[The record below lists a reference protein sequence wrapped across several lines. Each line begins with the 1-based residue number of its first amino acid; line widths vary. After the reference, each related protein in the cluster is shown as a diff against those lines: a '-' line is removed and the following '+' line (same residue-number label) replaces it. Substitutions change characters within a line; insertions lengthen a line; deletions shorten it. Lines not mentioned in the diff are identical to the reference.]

1 MADDSS
7 GPSNSVPPGGGSAPS
22 TPPGRRTSLRPEA
35 IAPALEGPLRDEELL
50 LESLVGALSHG
61 ESMPEQWEA
70 LHAAAARDDK
80 IAELAFAYE
89 KLTDGTRFRVLS
101 AGNRVEIHL
110 HAAEFLFG
118 VFGDADGAVQH
129 AERALEINPADER
142 AFERLRGLLLGSG
155 DAMRLVRLY
164 LARLPHVGDAP
175 QRVSLLRTALEQV
188 ESMPQREDASL
199 PLLEE
204 LSKLEPGD
212 DGVQR
217 ELGQRYIAEG
227 RTKEAVKL
235 FEAELASEPSSSRAQ
250 ELQRWLIRAYSED
263 LGQPHKAIG
272 FLEDLL
278 ERDPDDAYALNATE
292 QLLEQRTVA
301 PRAAAALSK
310 LYQRKGQTQD
320 AASMLTLEL
329 RLATGSRRAEA
340 QRELAV
346 LKQDHLDDPKGAR
359 DLLEP
364 LVSRDPSDDDLRERY
379 VGLSAILDRRVDAAR
394 LLSRSAHSAKEPD
407 AKARV
412 LTQVGRLFLQCGD
425 ERRAMASYQ
434 SALETGADD
443 PAVLRAA
450 KELCEL
456 YSRVG
461 DNKRLAKAL
470 EQVVQREQDP
480 AERHPAAERLARLC
494 DETGDKK
501 LGVSAWSALLD
512 SDQAEQALERL
523 EALSTELADDA
534 GLARVLEKRAELSR
548 SGDEAREFIV
558 RAATLRGERLGDREG
573 AVRTWWLAVERY
585 GAGLEALQKLVP
597 LLEAQRDYEG
607 LARAL
612 RHRAGL
618 EEGEERAKSLARAGQ
633 VLSDKLGD
641 PGRAL
646 ELFGEALTTSPK
658 QSTAIAALERWL
670 NDEDLAAR
678 AAEALRRAAEA
689 SGDRRLKVSLLEWE
703 ARVAQ
708 SVEERLGALRA
719 AVDLLQE
726 EPRDSVRIHKLASQ
740 GLWAAVVDAPSLAS
754 EWLSALQT
762 EAERSQDFAPYCETL
777 TRALGA
783 QPIASQEL
791 FLLATALGEA
801 LASLGEVA
809 RAIEVLRR
817 AHAYDPTS
825 PGLVARIEELLA
837 EGGSPE
843 ERLTFYR
850 EALLQPGSPERQKKL
865 QHALARLLRREL
877 ADTPKAIAVWQQIL
891 EADPA
896 DPLAHTSLL
905 GALRETERFHEAY
918 AESVRALPFLEQGKR
933 SDALAAAA
941 ELAVQ
946 VGDVPAALDHYRAL
960 LDAGALEGSWLGD
973 AERLGMQSS
982 DWSFLTA
989 VLERKLQLTEEP
1001 SLALR
1006 ILDRLAQVASE
1017 RVEDT
1022 TAAAGYWRRAATLA
1036 ENDLG
1041 DARLASEFLRRVLRV
1056 SSDDVEAAQR
1066 LLALMSLESDWSEMP
1081 GVFQVVLAEA
1091 TGPVAT
1097 AQVQQLEPRAQHPST
1112 RLVLADLA
1120 RAVRS
1125 GFPEAD
1131 VEALLALEARSL
1143 AAQPEHADRA
1153 AECFRAFI
1161 ALGEPSEDRTR
1172 AFEVFLGA
1180 QEAPRADDWRWLFEL
1195 RVKAQEDPTPILV
1208 EWAAVEE
1215 QRLGCVEEAR
1225 RLLERVLE
1233 QEPDH
1238 EEALGDAA
1246 RLASRA
1252 GEPKQALVY
1261 LGRLRDRAQGEARI
1275 LADLAYAR
1283 VLIEGTGDVEAG
1295 LEVLHSVLTKHPTQ
1309 PEALELVK
1317 QVLVQPNARAQ
1328 AAELLDRISQELED
1342 REAGREILETLLS
1355 VSKDTPELAERRQ
1368 EWFLQ
1373 VVEYR
1378 ESEQP
1383 EGALE
1388 LCLEAAQENP
1398 AEEAVWDV
1406 AERLARKLE
1415 TPEPV
1420 RDAYNVALAQATD
1433 GDLAELLGRRLIDFY
1448 EEWFDEP
1455 DRVIELLERVLDGA
1469 PTAAWAL
1476 DRLKLAFNAAGRWQ
1490 DLFRVYDRAIA
1501 RSEETFERESLLEE
1515 AALAAKDFAGDAPR
1529 AIGYL
1534 EQLLE
1539 LRRDD
1544 SRVENN
1550 LERLYEREGQSR
1562 PLIELLG
1569 RRLDKLS
1576 GTPLEEL
1583 RLRIAGLWIDLS
1595 DARHAFELIDL
1606 TLEAG
1611 PGTDEA
1617 FQLLERILALPVPPE
1632 SLPPTGDG
1640 SRRRRAMSVRDD
1652 VAARLKAHY
1661 ESLGQTQDVVRMLEV
1676 ELEAAPGKAELEQRL
1691 GELVTI
1697 CLNRLDDPRSAF
1709 KHLME
1714 LVGLVPS
1721 SQEYRGQL
1729 DELAQRIDEGQRQ
1742 AELLVMIAGREESP
1756 LAEQLFYEAGE
1767 VSEREQLF
1775 ERAVDLHHRVAHAA
1789 GAPVELQLKACR
1801 RLDPLLERAGELP
1814 RRVDLLERIAA
1825 LGEQVVGAEAE
1836 RVGAL
1841 ATAARLADQQL
1852 TDLERAIRLW
1862 RELLAIDPR
1871 DGGALDGLVDALRRA
1886 EHHTDLVAALDERA
1900 GLRVG
1905 NGDAQGARQDRV
1917 WAAKVLGENLGQ
1929 TASAVERWVGIEQDH
1944 GADEESFETLVQ
1956 LLEREQRWPELA
1968 ARIEREA
1975 EGTADPTPRAA
1986 LLVRLAEL
1994 YATHT
1999 GQITE
2004 ALHAYAAADDWDG
2017 AISAVRGVSDAEAGL
2032 AACGELYQTS
2042 VRYWKRSRDQRVG
2055 EVAHWAVTEQRN
2067 RLLERGRHQ
2076 AVVELLEE
2084 ASELDFPVEIQRG
2097 MRQEAA
2103 LLCQERLGAPE
2114 RAAEIFSRLLDEDPA
2129 DDVAQA
2135 SVPRLALLLDELGR
2149 SEAKVKLWEQQ
2160 AGCRERL
2167 EDRGGAAALWS
2178 RAAQLAETEL
2188 KDVERALVDF
2198 RAGAALGGEDCL
2210 EALARIHEARGET
2223 QERVE
2228 VLEWLCASSGRE
2240 QVGERTLRLAQG
2252 YEELG
2257 RRDRA
2262 RARLEAVLTQMNQ
2275 WRGIDAAPVRKH
2287 LSELYRADK
2296 AWVPLAE
2303 LLAEE
2308 ARRATLKR
2316 KRRKLFEEA
2325 ATLFM
2330 ERVGNSARA
2339 IPLLESALEAEPE
2352 DVDLRLALVDALC
2365 DEEGGT
2371 EEGFE
2376 RAEQLLRD
2384 QLELYGT
2391 RRPKSRAL
2399 VHHRLARVLKRSEG
2413 SEAALRELEVAAKID
2428 PAHPEVLEELG
2439 RVAFDLGRGERAERA
2454 FRALLLVLKP
2464 GSEPATKGPSRS
2476 EAFVYLGEIAALR
2489 DDPIRA
2495 TEFIESAFE
2504 AAMESDFESK
2514 RLERALRQ
2522 RGRHELLARVV
2533 ETRLERASNPAETAR
2548 ALADLVMLYAEDG
2561 QAAQA
2566 ERAGRIKNRA
2576 DDVFQSLEQQ
2586 QADSLAWSALGQVY
2600 EWLGDRERET
2610 HVLERRV
2617 AAQGL
2622 DNADAEAL
2630 YRLAELR
2637 LGSGET
2643 RDSGIDLLE
2652 RALELEA
2659 DLPRADGMLRGLLER
2674 EPGVEEPAR
2683 LLESISRSAG
2693 REESLLFALRHIA
2706 ALPGPRIDVLRE
2718 AWELASRLEQLD
2730 VGRKIL
2736 EEALA
2741 REDAG
2746 LEGED
2751 GAWVRLQLSE
2761 LLEVQ
2766 GAQAK
2771 ALELKEQAALLMDP
2785 ANARDL
2791 CLEIARQAEE
2801 QGQLDRAVRVLE
2813 RVRQDNPA
2821 DREAWEPLMAL
2832 CRERGDLAKLAEL
2845 IESTLAVVDDAESR
2859 GRLALERARILLGRG
2874 DTRDAIDVLRQIV
2887 EDFPGT
2893 PEASETL
2900 IEVLQGE
2907 GRREELVEILVGE
2920 LERAK
2925 DEQSVERITSLS
2937 LRLGALLEEL
2947 ERQDD
2952 AFDVYQA
2959 LMDWA
2964 PDAVEALRRS
2974 VSILETRDDSYLLAD
2989 AIERLLPLEQGEAA
3003 SALGRR
3009 LMDLRRE
3016 QGDEEAEERALRLL
3030 FDAEPRDREV
3040 AERLSALYAGR
3051 ADFSSQADIL
3061 ARCFEANPHQ
3071 ADLLSR
3077 LVEAHRQAGELDRAL
3092 EALSVALTLKA
3103 NHVGLL
3109 RQRAELLESLERPLD
3124 ALDDHER
3131 VYAQEPA
3138 HGVVLCEALQ
3148 RALEAAEGDARR
3160 GIQKRLVA
3168 VYEELGD
3175 GDGAQRVLTA
3185 VLEERPDDRDAL
3197 WRLARL
3203 ARRTQNDTEM
3213 ASHYLQRLCELERG
3227 ERLIQ
3232 AIAELLEVCNETG
3245 QLEHARAGL
3254 ERAVELYPEDPEL
3267 SERLRELYQALG
3279 ATRELAHMMLRDA
3292 GEASELEAR
3301 YQLLV
3306 RAGQL
3311 LSGPGGHLG
3320 EAIGVLEQARALVPD
3335 ELEGIAAL
3343 GRAYASAGRAADAR
3357 ALLAEGVASQR
3368 GRRSRSLSR
3377 IYRELAHLD
3386 LGAGALTNALDSLN
3400 RAFEMDP
3407 KNGALAMELGELA
3420 LDLDEEPVANRA
3432 FRAVTMMRPVSDPE
3446 DEGATPQ
3453 ARAQAYYH
3461 MGRLAHRRADVRKAK
3476 IFLAKCLNEDPNNQ
3490 AARDLMATLG

>member
-22 TPPGRRTSLRPEA
+22 APPGRRTSLRPEA
-35 IAPALEGPLRDEELL
+35 IAPALEGPLHDEELL

-61 ESMPEQWEA
+61 DPMLEQWEA

-89 KLTDGTRFRVLS
+89 KLTEGTRFRVLS

-110 HAAEFLFG
+110 HAADFLVG

-129 AERALEINPADER
+129 AERALEINPGDER
-142 AFERLRGLLLGSG
+142 AFERLRALLIGAG
-155 DAMRLVRLY
+155 DAMRLVKLY
-164 LARLPHVGDAP
+164 LARLPHVGEAP
-175 QRVSLLRTALEQV
+175 ERAALLRLALEQV
-188 ESMPQREDASL
+188 EAMPQREDAAL

-204 LSKLEPGD
+204 LAKLEPAD
-212 DGVQR
+212 DTVQR

-235 FEAELASEPSSSRAQ
+235 FEAELGESPSVERAM
-250 ELQRWLIRAYSED
+250 ELQRWLIRAYTED

-272 FLEDLL
+272 FLEELL
-278 ERDPDDAYALNATE
+278 ERDPDDSYALNATE

-301 PRAAAALSK
+301 PRAAAALSR
-310 LYQRKGQTQD
+310 LYQKKGQVQD

-340 QRELAV
+340 QRELAI

-364 LVSRDPSDDDLRERY
+364 LVSRDPADDDLRERY
-379 VGLSAILDRRVDAAR
+379 VALSAMLDRRADAAR

-407 AKARV
+407 AKAKV

-456 YSRVG
+456 YARVG

-534 GLARVLEKRAELSR
+534 GLARVLEKRAELSPNPE
-548 SGDEAREFIV
+548 EAREFII
-558 RAATLRGERLGDREG
+558 RAATLRGERLGDRKE

-585 GAGLEALQKLVP
+585 SAGLSALQKLVP
-597 LLEAQRDYEG
+597 LLETQKDFEG

-612 RHRAGL
+612 QVRAGL
-618 EEGEERAKSLARAGQ
+618 EEGEDRAKTLARAGQ
-633 VLSDKLGD
+633 VLSDKLSD
-641 PGRAL
+641 PARAL
-646 ELFGEALTTSPK
+646 DLFGEALAASPK
-658 QSTAIAALERWL
+658 QPSAIATLERCL
-670 NDEDLAAR
+670 NDEALAGR
-678 AAEALRRAAEA
+678 AAETLRRAAAA
-689 SGDRRLKVSLLEWE
+689 SGDRRLKVSLLEWQ
-703 ARVAQ
+703 ARSAETAE
-708 SVEERLGALRA
+708 SRLAAYRA

-726 EPRDSVRIHKLASQ
+726 EPRDSVRIQALASQ
-740 GLWAAVVDAPSLAS
+740 ALWTAVAEVPSRVA
-754 EWLSALQT
+754 EWLSDLGA
-762 EAERSQDFAPYCETL
+762 EAERSQDYMPYCETL

-783 QPIASQEL
+783 QPIATLEL
-791 FLLATALGEA
+791 FQLANALGEA
-801 LASLGEVA
+801 LSSLGETT

-817 AHAYDPTS
+817 AHAFDPTN
-825 PGLVARIEELLA
+825 PALVARIEELLA

-843 ERLTFYR
+843 ERLNFYR
-850 EALLQPGSPERQKKL
+850 EALLQPGGPERQRKL
-865 QHALARLLRREL
+865 QHALARLLKKEL
-877 ADTPKAIAVWQQIL
+877 GDAPKAIAVWQQIL

-896 DPLAHTSLL
+896 DQLAHGLL
-905 GALRETERFHEAY
+905 LAALRETRRLPEAY
-918 AESVRALPFLEQGKR
+918 AESVRALPYLEETKKNE
-933 SDALAAAA
+933 ALAAAA
-941 ELAVQ
+941 ELAVE
-946 VGDVPAALDHYRAL
+946 VDDVPAALGHYRAL
-960 LDAGALEGSWLGD
+960 LEAGALEGAWLSD
-973 AERLGMQSS
+973 AERLGMQSG
-982 DWSFLTA
+982 DWSFLTG

-1017 RVEDT
+1017 RIEDVP
-1022 TAAAGYWRRAATLA
+1022 AAAGYWRRAATLA
-1036 ENDLG
+1036 ENELNDP
-1041 DARLASEFLRRVLRV
+1041 RMASEFLKRVLRV
-1056 SSDDVEAAQR
+1056 AGDDVESAQR
-1066 LLALMSLESDWSEMP
+1066 LLGLIALEQDWSEMP

-1091 TGPVAT
+1091 AGPAAT
-1097 AQVQQLEPRAQHPST
+1097 AQVQQLEPRAEHAST

-1131 VEALLALEARSL
+1131 AEALFALEARCLS
-1143 AAQPEHADRA
+1143 AEAQHADRA
-1153 AECFRAFI
+1153 AECFRAYI
-1161 ALGEPSEDRTR
+1161 ALGEPSEERTR
-1172 AFEVFLGA
+1172 AFEAFLSA
-1180 QEAPRADDWRWLFEL
+1180 QPAPRPADWRWLFEL
-1195 RVKAQEDPTPILV
+1195 RVKAHEEPGPVLM

-1215 QRLGCVEEAR
+1215 QQLGDSDAAR
-1225 RLLERVLE
+1225 KLLDRVLK

-1238 EEALGDAA
+1238 EQALSDAA
-1246 RLASRA
+1246 RLALRA
-1252 GEPKQALVY
+1252 GEHKAALSH
-1261 LGRLRDRAQGEARI
+1261 LGRLRDKAQGEARI

-1283 VLIEGTGDVEAG
+1283 ALIEGTGDVEAG
-1295 LEVLHSVLTKHPTQ
+1295 LEVLHNVLTNYPTQ

-1342 REAGREILETLLS
+1342 REAGREILETLLA

-1373 VVEYR
+1373 VVEYK

-1383 EGALE
+1383 EAALG
-1388 LCLEAAQENP
+1388 LCLEAAQESP
-1398 AEEAVWDV
+1398 GEEAVWDV

-1415 TPEPV
+1415 APEPV
-1420 RDAYNVALAQATD
+1420 RDAYNAALAHASD
-1433 GDLAELLGRRLIDFY
+1433 AELAELLGRRLIDFY

-1455 DRVIELLERVLDGA
+1455 DRVIELLERVLEGA

-1490 DLFRVYDRAIA
+1490 DLFRVYDRAIS
-1501 RSEETFERESLLEE
+1501 RSEEAFERESLLEE

-1539 LRRDD
+1539 LRKDD
-1544 SRVENN
+1544 ARVENN

-1562 PLIELLG
+1562 PLIELLS
-1569 RRLDKLS
+1569 RRLDKLT

-1583 RLRIAGLWIDLS
+1583 RLRIAGLWIELN
-1595 DARHAFELIDL
+1595 DARQAFTLIDQ
-1606 TLEAG
+1606 TLEG
-1611 PGTDEA
+1611 GSGSGEA
-1617 FQLLERILALPVPPE
+1617 YQLLERILALPVPPH

-1640 SRRRRAMSVRDD
+1640 SRRRRAMSVRDE
-1652 VAARLKAHY
+1652 VAARLKTHY
-1661 ESLGQTQDVVRMLEV
+1661 ESLGQTEDVVRMLEV
-1676 ELEAAPGKAELEQRL
+1676 ELEAAPGKAELEERL
-1691 GELVTI
+1691 GELVQI
-1697 CLNRLDDPRSAF
+1697 CLTRLDDPLAAF
-1709 KHLME
+1709 KHLTE
-1714 LVGLVPS
+1714 LVGLAPGS
-1721 SQEYRGQL
+1721 EKYRAEL
-1729 DELAQRIDEGQRQ
+1729 DELARRTDQGPRQ
-1742 AELLVMIAGREESP
+1742 AELLMEIAGQQESP
-1756 LAEQLFYEAGE
+1756 LAELLYYEAGE
-1767 VSEREQLF
+1767 VSERERLVEQ
-1775 ERAVDLHHRVAHAA
+1775 ATALHHRVAHSS
-1789 GAPVELQLKACR
+1789 GAPTDLQLRACR
-1801 RLDPLLERAGELP
+1801 RLDPLLEAAGEHA
-1814 RRVDLLERIAA
+1814 RRADLLERISA
-1825 LGEQVVGAEAE
+1825 LATEVPNSAAE
-1836 RVGAL
+1836 RVRVL
-1841 ATAARLADQQL
+1841 ATAAVLADREL
-1852 TDLERAIRLW
+1852 ADPERAIRLW
-1862 RELLAIDPR
+1862 RELLEIEADNR
-1871 DGGALDGLVDALRRA
+1871 AALDGLVDALRRA
-1886 EHHTDLVAALDERA
+1886 GLHADLVAALDRRA
-1900 GLRVG
+1900 SLLAEAGE
-1905 NGDAQGARQDRV
+1905 AAAARADRV
-1917 WAAKVLGENLGQ
+1917 WAAKVLSVELGE
-1929 TASAVERWVGIEQDH
+1929 TASAIERWTAIEANH
-1944 GADEESFETLVQ
+1944 GGDEESFEALLA
-1956 LLEREQRWPELA
+1956 LLEQEQRWADLA
-1968 ARIEREA
+1968 QRIERQAEA
-1975 EGTADPTPRAA
+1975 TADPIPRAA

-1994 YATHT
+1994 YANHT
-1999 GQITE
+1999 GQTE
-2004 ALHAYAAADDWDG
+2004 QALHAYAAADDWDG
-2017 AISAVRGVSDAEAGL
+2017 AMNAVRGVSDAEAGL
-2032 AACGELYQTS
+2032 AACRELYLTS
-2042 VRYWKRSRDQRVG
+2042 VRYWKRSRDERVG
-2055 EVAHWAVTEQRN
+2055 EVTHWAVTEQKN

-2076 AVVELLEE
+2076 DVVDLLLE
-2084 ASELDFPVEIQRG
+2084 AAELDFATQTKRT

-2103 LLCQERLGAPE
+2103 LLCQERLAASE
-2114 RAAEIFSRLLDEDPA
+2114 RAAEIFSSLLEEDPA
-2129 DDVAQA
+2129 DEVAQA
-2135 SVPRLALLLDELGR
+2135 SVPRLAMLLDELGR
-2149 SEAKVKLWEQQ
+2149 SDAKVKLWEQQ
-2160 AGCRERL
+2160 AACREAQ

-2178 RAAQLAETEL
+2178 RAANLAEIEL
-2188 KDVERALVDF
+2188 KDVERALTDY
-2198 RAGAALGGEDCL
+2198 RSGAALGGEDCL
-2210 EALARIHEARGET
+2210 EALARLHEQRSET
-2223 QERVE
+2223 QQKVE

-2240 QVGERTLRLAQG
+2240 HVAERTLRLAKG

-2257 RRDRA
+2257 RRERA
-2262 RARLEAVLTQMNQ
+2262 RARLEAALALMNQ
-2275 WRGIDAAPVRKH
+2275 WRGVDAAPVRKH

-2303 LLAEE
+2303 LLSEE

-2325 ATLFM
+2325 AALFM
-2330 ERVGNSARA
+2330 DRVGNPARA
-2339 IPLLESALEAEPE
+2339 IPLLEAALEAEPE
-2352 DVDLRLALVDALC
+2352 DIDLRLALVDALC
-2365 DEEGGT
+2365 DEQGET
-2371 EEGFE
+2371 EAGFE
-2376 RAEQLLRD
+2376 RAEQLLRG

-2399 VHHRLARVLKRSEG
+2399 VHHRLARVLNKSEG
-2413 SEAALRELEVAAKID
+2413 SESALRELEVAAKID

-2439 RVAFDLGRGERAERA
+2439 RVAFELGRGERSERA

-2464 GSEPATKGPSRS
+2464 GAEPTTKGPSRA

-2533 ETRLERASNPAETAR
+2533 ETRLEKASNPAETAR
-2548 ALADLVMLYAEDG
+2548 ALADLVLLYAEDG
-2561 QAAQA
+2561 QGPGA
-2566 ERAGRIKNRA
+2566 ERGHRIKHRA
-2576 DDVFQSLEQQ
+2576 DDVFQSLDSGES
-2586 QADSLAWSALGQVY
+2586 DSLAWSALGQVY

-2617 AAQGL
+2617 MAQGL
-2622 DNADAEAL
+2622 DNADADAL

-2637 LGSGET
+2637 LASAET

-2652 RALELEA
+2652 RALELGPDIE
-2659 DLPRADGMLRGLLER
+2659 RADQMLRGLLQR
-2674 EPGVEEPAR
+2674 EPGLEEPAR
-2683 LLESISRSAG
+2683 LLESISRGAG
-2693 REESLLFALRHIA
+2693 REASLLVALRYIA
-2706 ALPGPRIDVLRE
+2706 ALPGPRLDALRE
-2718 AWELASRLEQLD
+2718 AFELAKSLDKLE
-2730 VGRKIL
+2730 VARKIL
-2736 EEALA
+2736 EEALS
-2741 REDAG
+2741 RNDSG
-2746 LEGED
+2746 LDSED
-2751 GAWVRLQLSE
+2751 GAWARLQLSQ
-2761 LLEVQ
+2761 LLEAQ
-2766 GAQAK
+2766 GALAK
-2771 ALELKEQAALLMDP
+2771 ALELKEQAALLLSPVD
-2785 ANARDL
+2785 ARDL
-2791 CLEIARQAEE
+2791 CLEIAAQAQE

-2832 CRERGDLAKLAEL
+2832 CRERGDSARLAEL

-2893 PEASETL
+2893 PEAGETL
-2900 IEVLQGE
+2900 VDVLEAE
-2907 GRREELVEILVGE
+2907 GRRDELVEVLVGE

-2925 DEQSVERITSLS
+2925 DAEDVERITRTS
-2937 LRLGALLEEL
+2937 LRLGRLLEEL
-2947 ERQDD
+2947 ERSDD
-2952 AFDVYQA
+2952 AFDVYQG

-2964 PDAVEALRRS
+2964 PNAAEALRRS
-2974 VSILETRDDSYLLAD
+2974 VKILETRDDAYLLAET
-2989 AIERLLPLEQGEAA
+2989 IERLLPLEEPEAGA
-3003 SALGRR
+3003 DLGRR

-3016 QGDEEAEERALRLL
+3016 QGDEEGEERALRLL
-3030 FDAEPRDREV
+3030 FEAEPRDREI
-3040 AERLSALYAGR
+3040 AERLSALFEARG
-3051 ADFSSQADIL
+3051 DHSSQADIL

-3071 ADLLSR
+3071 ADLLGR
-3077 LVEAHRQAGELDRAL
+3077 LVEAHKQAGELDRAL
-3092 EALSVALTLKA
+3092 EALSVALTLKT
-3103 NHVGLL
+3103 NSVELL
-3109 RQRAELLESLERPLD
+3109 KQRAGLLESLDRSLD

-3131 VYAQEPA
+3131 VYAQDPS
-3138 HGVVLCEALQ
+3138 HGPVLCEALQ
-3148 RALEAAEGDARR
+3148 RALDAADGDARR

-3168 VYEELGD
+3168 VFEELGD
-3175 GDGAQRVLTA
+3175 SEGARGVLSA
-3185 VLEERPDDRDAL
+3185 VLEERPEDRDAL
-3197 WRLARL
+3197 WRLARI
-3203 ARRTQNDTEM
+3203 ARRVQNDTEM

-3245 QLEHARAGL
+3245 HLGDARAGL

-3267 SERLRELYQALG
+3267 SERLRELYHALG
-3279 ATRELAHMMLRDA
+3279 ATRELAHLVLRDA
-3292 GEASELEAR
+3292 SQATEVEAR

-3306 RAGQL
+3306 HAGQL
-3311 LSGPGGHLG
+3311 LAGPGGHLG
-3320 EAIGVLEQARALVPD
+3320 EAIGVLEQARSLVPD

-3432 FRAVTMMRPVSDPE
+3432 FRAVTMMRPVTDPD

-3461 MGRLAHRRADVRKAK
+3461 MGRLAHRKADVRKAK

-3490 AARDLMATLG
+3490 AARDLMAQLD

>member
-7 GPSNSVPPGGGSAPS
+7 GPSNSVPPGGGSAS
-22 TPPGRRTSLRPEA
+22 VPPGRRTSLRPEA
-35 IAPALEGPLRDEELL
+35 IAPALEGPLHDEELL
-50 LESLVGALSHG
+50 LDSLVGALSHG
-61 ESMPEQWEA
+61 EPMPEQWEA

-89 KLTDGTRFRVLS
+89 KLTEGTRFRVLS
-101 AGNRVEIHL
+101 AGNRIEIHL
-110 HAAEFLFG
+110 HAADFLVG
-118 VFGDADGAVQH
+118 VFGDAAGAVQH
-129 AERALEINPADER
+129 AERALEINPGDER
-142 AFERLRGLLLGSG
+142 AFEQLRGLLLGGG
-155 DAMRLVRLY
+155 DAMRLVKLY
-164 LARLPHVGDAP
+164 LARLPHVGEVPA
-175 QRVSLLRTALEQV
+175 RVALLRLALEQV
-188 ESMPQREDASL
+188 ESMPQREDAAV

-204 LSKLEPGD
+204 LAKLEPGD
-212 DGVQR
+212 ATVQR
-217 ELGQRYIAEG
+217 DLGQRYIAEG
-227 RTKEAVKL
+227 RTKEAVRL
-235 FEAELASEPSSSRAQ
+235 FEAELASEPSTARAV
-250 ELQRWLIRAYSED
+250 ELQRWLIRAYTEE
-263 LGQPHKAIG
+263 LGQPHKAIN

-278 ERDPDDAYALNATE
+278 ERDPDDSYALNATE

-301 PRAAAALSK
+301 PRAAAALSR
-310 LYQRKGQTQD
+310 LYQKKGQIQD

-340 QRELAV
+340 QRELAI

-379 VGLSAILDRRVDAAR
+379 VALSAILDRRVDAAR

-443 PAVLRAA
+443 PAVLRSA

-456 YSRVG
+456 YARVG

-470 EQVVQREQDP
+470 EQVVQREQE
-480 AERHPAAERLARLC
+480 ASERHPAAERLARLC

-501 LGVSAWSALLD
+501 LAVSAWSALLD
-512 SDQAEQALERL
+512 SDQAEHALERL
-523 EALSTELADDA
+523 QALSTELSDDA
-534 GLARVLEKRAELSR
+534 GLARVLEKRAELSP
-548 SGDEAREFIV
+548 SADEAREFII
-558 RAATLRGERLGDREG
+558 RAATLRAERLGDRAA
-573 AVRTWWLAVERY
+573 AVRAWWLAVERY
-585 GAGLEALQKLVP
+585 GAGGEALQKLVP
-597 LLEAQRDYEG
+597 LLEGQKDFEG

-612 RHRAGL
+612 GRRAEL
-618 EEGEERAKSLARAGQ
+618 EEGEERAKTLARAGQ

-641 PGRAL
+641 PARAL
-646 ELFGEALTTSPK
+646 DLFGEALAASPK
-658 QSTAIAALERWL
+658 QATAIAALERCL
-670 NDEDLAAR
+670 NDEALAAR
-678 AAEALRRAAEA
+678 AAETLRRAAEA
-689 SGDRRLKVSLLEWE
+689 SGDRRLKVSLLEWR
-703 ARVAQ
+703 ARIADSVAA
-708 SVEERLGALRA
+708 RLSALRA

-726 EPRDSVRIHKLASQ
+726 EPRDAARIHALASQ
-740 GLWAAVVDAPSLAS
+740 ALWAAVAEAPERVG
-754 EWLSALQT
+754 EWLTALSG
-762 EAERSQDFAPYCETL
+762 EADRTQDFAPYCETL

-783 QPIASQEL
+783 QPIASAEL
-791 FLLATALGEA
+791 YEIATALGEA
-801 LASLGEVA
+801 LASLGETT

-817 AHAYDPTS
+817 AHAFDPTS
-825 PGLVARIEELLA
+825 ASLVARIEELLA
-837 EGGSPE
+837 EGGTPE
-843 ERLTFYR
+843 ERLNFYR

-891 EADPA
+891 EADPT
-896 DPLAHTSLL
+896 DPLAHGSLL
-905 GALRETERFHEAY
+905 AALRESERLAEAY
-918 AESVRALPFLEQGKR
+918 AESVRALPFLEESKKNE
-933 SDALAAAA
+933 ALAAAA
-941 ELAVQ
+941 ELALQ
-946 VGDVPAALDHYRAL
+946 IGDVPASLGHYRAL
-960 LDAGALEGSWLGD
+960 LESGALEGAWLGD
-973 AERLGMQSS
+973 AERLGMQSG
-982 DWSFLTA
+982 DWTFLMG

-1017 RVEDT
+1017 RLEDRV
-1022 TAAAGYWRRAATLA
+1022 AAAGYWRRAATLA
-1036 ENDLG
+1036 ENELNDP
-1041 DARLASEFLRRVLRV
+1041 RMASDFLKRVLRV
-1056 SSDDVEAAQR
+1056 ASDDVEAAQR
-1066 LLALMSLESDWSEMP
+1066 LLALLALEADWSEMP
-1081 GVFQVVLAEA
+1081 GVFQVLLAEA

-1097 AQVQQLEPRAQHPST
+1097 AQVQELEPKAEQPAT

-1131 VEALLALEARSL
+1131 VEALLALEARCL
-1143 AAQPEHADRA
+1143 AAEAGQAERA
-1153 AECFRAFI
+1153 AECFRAHI

-1172 AFEVFLGA
+1172 AFESFLTQQA
-1180 QEAPRADDWRWLFEL
+1180 KPRAADWRWLFEL
-1195 RVKAQEDPTPILV
+1195 RAKAQEDPTPV
-1208 EWAAVEE
+1208 WMEWAAVEE
-1215 QRLGCVEEAR
+1215 QRLGAMDEAR
-1225 RLLERVLE
+1225 RLLARVLE

-1238 EEALGDAA
+1238 EQALGDAA
-1246 RLASRA
+1246 RLALHA
-1252 GEPKQALVY
+1252 GDANAALSH
-1261 LGRLRDRAQGEARI
+1261 LGRLRERAQGEARI
-1275 LADLAYAR
+1275 LADLSFAR
-1283 VLIEGTGDVEAG
+1283 TLIEGSGDVEAG
-1295 LEVLHSVLTKHPTQ
+1295 LEVLHDVLTNYPTQ

-1317 QVLVQPNARAQ
+1317 QVLVQPNARTQ

-1342 REAGREILETLLS
+1342 REAGREILETLLA
-1355 VSKDTPELAERRQ
+1355 VSKDTPELAERRR

-1383 EGALE
+1383 ESALA
-1388 LCLEAAQENP
+1388 LCLEAAQESP
-1398 AEEAVWDV
+1398 GEEAVWDV

-1415 TPEPV
+1415 QPGPV
-1420 RDAYNVALAQATD
+1420 RDAYDAALAQATD
-1433 GDLAELLGRRLIDFY
+1433 GELAELLGRRVIDFY

-1455 DRVIELLERVLDGA
+1455 DRVIELLERVLEGA

-1501 RSEETFERESLLEE
+1501 RSEADFERESLLEE
-1515 AALAAKDFAGDAPR
+1515 AALAAKDFAGDAAR

-1539 LRRDD
+1539 LRHDD
-1544 SRVENN
+1544 PRVENN

-1562 PLIELLG
+1562 PLIDLLS
-1569 RRLDKLS
+1569 RRLGKLS

-1583 RLRIAGLWIDLS
+1583 RLRISGLWIDLN
-1595 DARHAFELIDL
+1595 DARQAFGLIDQ
-1606 TLEAG
+1606 TLEDG
-1611 PGTDEA
+1611 PGTEEA

-1652 VAARLKAHY
+1652 VAARLKTHY

-1676 ELEAAPGKAELEQRL
+1676 ELEAAPGKAELEERL
-1691 GELVTI
+1691 GELVQI
-1697 CLNRLDDPRSAF
+1697 CLTRLEDLHGAF
-1709 KHLME
+1709 KHLTE
-1714 LVGLVPS
+1714 LVALVPGS
-1721 SQEYRGQL
+1721 EKYRAELDQL
-1729 DELAQRIDEGQRQ
+1729 ARRTDQGARQ
-1742 AELLVMIAGREESP
+1742 AELLIEIAERQESP
-1756 LAEQLFYEAGE
+1756 LSELLHYEAGE
-1767 VSEREQLF
+1767 VSEREGLLEQAS
-1775 ERAVDLHHRVAHAA
+1775 ELHHRVAHSG
-1789 GAPVELQLKACR
+1789 GAPTELQLRACR
-1801 RLDPLLERAGELP
+1801 RLDALLERFGEAP
-1814 RRVDLLERIAA
+1814 RRTDLLERIAA
-1825 LGEQVVGAEAE
+1825 LGEQVSGLEEE
-1836 RVGAL
+1836 RIRVL
-1841 ATAARLADQQL
+1841 ATAAQLADRDL
-1852 TDLERAIRLW
+1852 GDLERSIRLW
-1862 RELLAIDPR
+1862 RELLAIEPSNTE
-1871 DGGALDGLVDALRRA
+1871 ALDGLVDTLRRGEHHADLVSALDRRA
-1886 EHHTDLVAALDERA
+1886 E
-1900 GLRVG
+1900 LRSES
-1905 NGDAQGARQDRV
+1905 DPSGARSDRV
-1917 WAAKVLGENLGQ
+1917 WAAKVLAERLGQ
-1929 TASAVERWVGIEQDH
+1929 TSTAVERWVAIEASH
-1944 GADEESFETLVQ
+1944 GPDEESFEALLA

-1968 ARIEREA
+1968 ARIERQAEA
-1975 EGTADPTPRAA
+1975 TAEPAARAA

-1994 YATHT
+1994 YANHT
-1999 GQITE
+1999 GQTEE

-2017 AISAVRGVSDAEAGL
+2017 AMSAVRAVSDAEAGL
-2032 AACGELYQTS
+2032 EACRELYRTS
-2042 VRYWKRSRDQRVG
+2042 VRYWKRSRDERVG
-2055 EVAHWAVTEQRN
+2055 DVTHWAVTEQKN

-2076 AVVELLEE
+2076 EVVDLLLE
-2084 ASELDFPVEIQRG
+2084 AADLDFAVETRRS

-2114 RAAEIFSRLLDEDPA
+2114 RAAEIFGALLAEDPA
-2129 DDVAQA
+2129 DEVAQA
-2135 SVPRLALLLDELGR
+2135 AVPRFALLLDELER
-2149 SEAKVKLWEQQ
+2149 SDAKVALWEQQ
-2160 AGCRERL
+2160 ARCREERD
-2167 EDRGGAAALWS
+2167 DRGGAAALWS

-2188 KDVERALVDF
+2188 DDLDRALHDY

-2210 EALARIHEARGET
+2210 EALARLHEARGET
-2223 QERVE
+2223 QDKVD
-2228 VLEWLCASSGRE
+2228 VLEWLCESSGRE
-2240 QVGERTLRLAQG
+2240 HVGERTLRLAKG

-2262 RARLEAVLTQMNQ
+2262 RARLEAALAQMSQ
-2275 WRGIDAAPVRKH
+2275 WRGVDAAPVRKH

-2308 ARRATLKR
+2308 AKRATLKR

-2325 ATLFM
+2325 AGLFM
-2330 ERVGNSARA
+2330 DRVGNPSRA
-2339 IPLLESALEAEPE
+2339 IPLLEAALEAEPE

-2365 DEEGGT
+2365 DEQGDRDA
-2371 EEGFE
+2371 GFQ

-2399 VHHRLARVLKRSEG
+2399 VHHRLARVLNKSEG
-2413 SEAALRELEVAAKID
+2413 SESALRELEVAAKID

-2439 RVAFDLGRGERAERA
+2439 RVAFELGRGERSERA

-2464 GSEPATKGPSRS
+2464 GAEPTSKGPSRA

-2514 RLERALRQ
+2514 RLERALRS

-2548 ALADLVMLYAEDG
+2548 ALADLVLLYAEDG
-2561 QAAQA
+2561 QGPDQ
-2566 ERAGRIKNRA
+2566 ERGGRIRNRA
-2576 DDVFQSLEQQ
+2576 DDVFATLD
-2586 QADSLAWSALGQVY
+2586 QAEGDSLAWSALGQVY

-2622 DNADAEAL
+2622 DSADAEAL

-2637 LGSGET
+2637 LASAET
-2643 RDSGIDLLE
+2643 RESGIDLLE
-2652 RALELEA
+2652 RALELEPDVA
-2659 DLPRADGMLRGLLER
+2659 RADSMLSALLDRERGL
-2674 EPGVEEPAR
+2674 EEPAR

-2693 REESLLFALRHIA
+2693 REASLLRALRYIA
-2706 ALPGPRIDVLRE
+2706 SLPGPRLDVLRE
-2718 AWELASRLEQLD
+2718 AYDLAWGLEQPE
-2730 VGRKIL
+2730 VARKIL
-2736 EEALA
+2736 EEALS
-2741 REDAG
+2741 RNDSG

-2751 GAWVRLQLSE
+2751 GAWVRLRLSS
-2761 LLEVQ
+2761 LLEAQ
-2766 GAQAK
+2766 GALAK

-2785 ANARDL
+2785 VAARDL
-2791 CLEIARQAEE
+2791 CLEIAARAQE

-2832 CRERGDLAKLAEL
+2832 CRERGDSARLAEL

-2900 IEVLQGE
+2900 VDVLENE
-2907 GRREELVEILVGE
+2907 GRRDELVEVLVGE
-2920 LERAK
+2920 LERSK
-2925 DEQSVERITSLS
+2925 DAQDVERIKRVS
-2937 LRLGALLEEL
+2937 LRLGRLLEEL
-2947 ERQDD
+2947 EREDD
-2952 AFDVYQA
+2952 AFDVYQG

-2964 PDAVEALRRS
+2964 PDATEALRRS
-2974 VSILETRDDSYLLAD
+2974 VAILETRDDTYLLAET
-2989 AIERLLPLEQGEAA
+2989 IERLLPMEEPA
-3003 SALGRR
+3003 SASELGRR
-3009 LMDLRRE
+3009 LMDLRRD
-3016 QGDEEAEERALRLL
+3016 QGDEEGEERALRLL

-3040 AERLSALYAGR
+3040 AERLSSLFEARGNYSA
-3051 ADFSSQADIL
+3051 QADIL

-3077 LVEAHRQAGELDRAL
+3077 LVEAHQRAGELDRAL
-3092 EALSVALTLKA
+3092 DALSVALTLRA
-3103 NHVGLL
+3103 NSVELL
-3109 RQRAELLESLERPLD
+3109 KQRAELLESLGRSLD

-3131 VYAQEPA
+3131 VYAQAPG
-3138 HGVVLCEALQ
+3138 HGPVLCEALQ
-3148 RALEAAEGDARR
+3148 RALGTSQGDARR

-3168 VYEELGD
+3168 IYEEIGD
-3175 GDGAQRVLTA
+3175 AEGARGVLTS
-3185 VLEERPDDRDAL
+3185 VLQERPEDRDAL
-3197 WRLARL
+3197 WRLARIS
-3203 ARRTQNDTEM
+3203 RRLQNDTEM
-3213 ASHYLQRLCELERG
+3213 ASHYLQRLCEFERG

-3245 QLEHARAGL
+3245 HLEDARAGL

-3267 SERLRELYQALG
+3267 SERLRELYHALG
-3279 ATRELAHMMLRDA
+3279 ATRELAHLMLRDA
-3292 GEASELEAR
+3292 SQASELEAR

-3306 RAGQL
+3306 QAGQL
-3311 LSGPGGHLG
+3311 LAGPGGHLG
-3320 EAIGVLEQARALVPD
+3320 EAIGVLEQARSLVPD

-3343 GRAYASAGRAADAR
+3343 GRAYASANRAADAR

-3432 FRAVTMMRPVSDPE
+3432 FRAVTMMRPVTDPD

-3461 MGRLAHRRADVRKAK
+3461 MGRLAHRKADVRKAK
-3476 IFLAKCLNEDPNNQ
+3476 IFLAKCLNEDPNNH
-3490 AARDLMATLG
+3490 AARELMAQLG